1 MHLTSICAIA
11 FRPGPVLLRYFRP
24 MTFWPHRLQT
34 WLATASR
41 DSRTVLDDAVSGNL
55 RRLRWMAPAVIAL
68 NLLHVVVFW
77 WVFDA
82 STPTERAWKDA
93 IGWSHLIMAGW
104 LLLLGLLALAHGN
117 RRQPGVLARVLNLL
131 APLTTLLFTATV
143 TTVDQLVTPNISA
156 FLLGC
161 VFASLLFQLRPVEA
175 LALHVVGYVVFFVA
189 IGTTQADAALLLS
202 NRVNGL
208 AAAVLGVILSG
219 VLWHKNARY
228 VLLQRELSQR
238 NQDLTRQQE
247 ELIWLAKRDALTG
260 LFNRGEFLRLAEE
273 ELRRSLRHGT
283 DMSAIMLDLDN
294 FKSINDRYGHPAGD
308 AVLQHT
314 ADCLLGAVRVTDVVA
329 RIGGEEF
336 VVLLPQTRLDAAVQL
351 AEKLLRTLQ
360 QSPAQV
366 ARGVSIGFTAS
377 LGVGS
382 LPAGHSSTVAA
393 LYAAADHALY
403 EAKRLGRNRVEK
415 TEPDG
420 NLTPS
425 DFQRMR
431 RQ

>member
-1 MHLTSICAIA
+1 
-11 FRPGPVLLRYFRP
+11 
-24 MTFWPHRLQT
+24 MTIWFHRLQA
-34 WLATASR
+34 WLATSSEN
-41 DSRTVLDDAVSGNL
+41 SRTVLDDAIIGNL
-55 RRLRWMAPAVIAL
+55 RRLRWMVPAVIAL
-68 NLLHVVVFW
+68 SLVHVAVFW
-77 WVFDA
+77 WVIDA
-82 STPTERAWKDA
+82 PTATELAWKNA
-93 IGWSHLIMAGW
+93 IGWSHLTLAGW
-104 LLLLGLLALAHGN
+104 SLLLVVLAWSQTG
-117 RRQPGVLARVLNLL
+117 RRQPGLLARVLNLL
-131 APLTTLLFTATV
+131 APLTALLFTATV
-143 TTVDQLVTPNISA
+143 TTIDQLVTPNISP

-161 VFASLLFQLRPVEA
+161 MFASLLFQLRPTEA
-175 LALHVVGYVVFFVA
+175 LALHAAGYAVFFVA
-189 IGTTQADAALLLS
+189 LGTTQADAAMLLS
-202 NRVNGL
+202 NRLNGL
-208 AAAVLGVILSG
+208 AAAVLGLILSV
-219 VLWHKNARY
+219 VLWHRNSRY

-238 NQDLTRQQE
+238 NQELTRQQE

-283 DMSAIMLDLDN
+283 DMSAIMLDLDH

-314 ADCLLGAVRVTDVVA
+314 AACLLGAVRVTDVVA

-351 AEKLLRTLQ
+351 AEKLLRTLH

-366 ARGVSIGFTAS
+366 ARGVTIGFTAS

-382 LPAGHSSTVAA
+382 LPAGHGSTVAA

-420 NLTPS
+420 TLTPS

>member
-1 MHLTSICAIA
+1 MAWQ
-11 FRPGPVLLRYFRP
+11 LRYSAP
-24 MTFWPHRLQT
+24 MTPWHQSVRQ
-34 WLATASR
+34 WLATARESG
-41 DSRTVLDDAVSGNL
+41 RTVLDDTVLGNL
-55 RRLRWMAPAVIAL
+55 RRLRWLVLAVIPL
-68 NLLHVVVFW
+68 TLVHVVVFW
-77 WVFDA
+77 WGADA
-82 STPTERAWKDA
+82 PTPVHAAWTNA

-104 LLLLGLLALAHGN
+104 LSVL
-117 RRQPGVLARVLNLL
+117 GVLAFIQSRQARVGPFARVLNLL
-131 APLTTLLFTATV
+131 APLTALLFTAAV
-143 TTVDQLVTPNISA
+143 TAIDQLVTPNISP

-161 VFASLLFQLRPVEA
+161 VFASLLFQLRPTDTMA
-175 LALHVVGYVVFFVA
+175 LYAVGYAFFFVA
-189 IGTTQADAALLLS
+189 VGSTQVDAALLLS
-202 NRVNGL
+202 NRLNGL
-208 AAAVLGVILSG
+208 TAVLLGVFLSV
-219 VLWHKNARY
+219 VLWHKNIRY
-228 VLLQRELSQR
+228 ALLQRELSRR

-273 ELRRSLRHGT
+273 ELLRSLRHGT
-283 DMSAIMLDLDN
+283 DMSAIMVDLDH
-294 FKSINDRYGHPAGD
+294 FKAINDRYGHPAGD

-314 ADCLLGAVRVTDVVA
+314 AACLLGAVRVTDVVA
-329 RIGGEEF
+329 RVGGEEF

-351 AEKLLRTLQ
+351 AEKLLHTLQ
-360 QSPAQV
+360 QSPARI
-366 ARGVSIGFTAS
+366 ARGVSIDFTAS

-382 LPAGHSSTVAA
+382 LPAGHKSTVPA

>member
-1 MHLTSICAIA
+1 
-11 FRPGPVLLRYFRP
+11 
-24 MTFWPHRLQT
+24 
-34 WLATASR
+34 
-41 DSRTVLDDAVSGNL
+41 
-55 RRLRWMAPAVIAL
+55 MAPAVIAL

-247 ELIWLAKRDALTG
+247 ELIWLAKRDAL
-260 LFNRGEFLRLAEE
+260 AEE

>member
-1 MHLTSICAIA
+1 MTS
-11 FRPGPVLLRYFRP
+11 
-24 MTFWPHRLQT
+24 WPHRLKT
-34 WLATASR
+34 WLATAG
-41 DSRTVLDDAVSGNL
+41 DNSRTVLDDTIVGNL
-55 RRLRWMAPAVIAL
+55 RRLRWMVPAVMAL
-68 NLLHVVVFW
+68 NLLHVAVFW
-77 WVFDA
+77 WFIEA
-82 STPTERAWKDA
+82 PTATVLAWKNA

-104 LLLLGLLALAHGN
+104 LVLLGLLALLQSR
-117 RRQPGVLARVLNLL
+117 RRQPGVSARVLNLL
-131 APLTTLLFTATV
+131 APLTALLFTATV
-143 TTVDQLVTPNISA
+143 STIDQLVTPNISPY
-156 FLLGC
+156 LLGC
-161 VFASLLFQLRPVEA
+161 VFASLLFQLRPTEA
-175 LALHVVGYVVFFVA
+175 LALHTVGYAAFFVA
-189 IGTTQADAALLLS
+189 LGTTQADAAVLLS
-202 NRVNGL
+202 NRLNGL
-208 AAAVLGVILSG
+208 AAAVLGILLSV
-219 VLWHKNARY
+219 VLWHKNIRY

-283 DMSAIMLDLDN
+283 DMSAIMLDLDH

-314 ADCLLGAVRVTDVVA
+314 AACLLGAVRVTDVVA
-329 RIGGEEF
+329 RLGGEEF
-336 VVLLPQTRLDAAVQL
+336 VVLLPQTRLDAAVML
-351 AEKLLRTLQ
+351 AEKLMHTLQ

-366 ARGVSIGFTAS
+366 TRGVTIHFTAS

-382 LPAGHSSTVAA
+382 LPAGHGSSVAA